1 MPLHKIVVIMGCNR
15 RMSHHQE
22 VVILSNLVFCQ
33 NWLSSRLEDK
43 QTFVKR
49 RGKGSVDKV
58 IAVTVTE
65 LMSKR
70 GFNPMLVRYF
80 VYRLSR

>member
-1 MPLHKIVVIMGCNR
+1 MPLHKTVVIMGCNR
-15 RMSHHQE
+15 RMFHHRE

-33 NWLSSRLEDK
+33 NWLISRLEDK

-70 GFNPMLVRYF
+70 SFKPMLV
-80 VYRLSR
+80 